1 LLEAE
6 AAIQAL
12 IPMLLHRSPPVVQA
26 AAEGLG
32 ELERP
37 EAVGPLMEA
46 YERADSGGDKGCHT
60 RTAIVIALGKIGIAS
75 AEPVIRRAINT
86 VQIEAVGGGRED
98 TAITLRAVA
107 AGALARVDPENAIHD
122 LALMLFDT
130 EPNLEVAYT
139 ERVFSKA
146 RTRSAAGKAIAY
158 LGYATGAALLGV
170 KLKFRQG
177 EVSEVLG
184 DCLEAFIA
192 MDPPNVLEI
201 ARPYLEG
208 DDAFLSGMAATSLAR
223 FRGED
228 ALDVLADSFEEIP
241 REARVPTILA
251 ITGIRSSRT
260 GQTLLRFFDDRDPAV
275 RLAAVQGAV
284 LYRDRQITDRLVLIA
299 QSDPD
304 PRVRAAAQRAMD

>member
-1 LLEAE
+1 
-6 AAIQAL
+6 
-12 IPMLLHRSPPVVQA
+12 
-26 AAEGLG
+26 
-32 ELERP
+32 
-37 EAVGPLMEA
+37 
-46 YERADSGGDKGCHT
+46 
-60 RTAIVIALGKIGIAS
+60 VIALGKIGIAS

-146 RTRSAAGKAIAY
+146 RTR
-158 LGYATGAALLGV
+158 
-170 KLKFRQG
+170 
-177 EVSEVLG
+177 
-184 DCLEAFIA
+184 
-192 MDPPNVLEI
+192 
-201 ARPYLEG
+201 
-208 DDAFLSGMAATSLAR
+208 
-223 FRGED
+223 ED